1 MSTWATIGRTV
12 SRCTTAF
19 FLVVFAGIIGANV
32 GTLGGSVLA
41 TWTGEWVWVNH
52 GRCAGWS
59 LFVVI
64 AVIGIPTGH
73 SRFGNK
79 PRVGAVDELPGEAE
93 QPGAGQPVTIEGRLK
108 SLLVAPLLGAF
119 MGLIVGGIA
128 GGFFTAIYFFAALSP
143 FGPGGWWP
151 ILPLTFRG
159 GGDGFSSNN
168 PWWLIPWLI
177 IVGTLVS
184 SGALLGLFTTVT
196 FGKRR
201 FDVFSNSR
209 AVETHSTH

>member
-1 MSTWATIGRTV
+1 M
-12 SRCTTAF
+12 
-19 FLVVFAGIIGANV
+19 VFASIIGAHV

-41 TWTGEWVWVNH
+41 ALTGDGAWVNH

-59 LFVVI
+59 LFVAI
-64 AVIGIPTGH
+64 AVTGIPTGH

-79 PRVGAVDELPGEAE
+79 RRRCNVDELPGEAE
-93 QPGAGQPVTIEGRLK
+93 HPSAGQPVTIEGRLK

-151 ILPLTFRG
+151 ILPLTVRVA
-159 GGDGFSSNN
+159 GDGFNSNN

-177 IVGTLVS
+177 TVGTFVI

-196 FGKRR
+196 FGKRQ
-201 FDVFSNSR
+201 FDVFSKR
-209 AVETHSTH
+209 ANKTHTAPYV